1 MGIFKRKFFSAST
14 AKVPE
19 EFQRLSVREAVIFD
33 AYWGHIFVH
42 IEKDGKNYLRAKVS
56 GNWYLMQCASRAIGT
71 EIMNQIRVD
80 VQSAKSAGLIPEDVP
95 IGEIKDFVGVSAYGF
110 AEVDFSIFTPSY
122 THAKSYTTDY
132 IFTLGREIDDKIK
145 SGSFQMLIEEV
156 EIFDLFFHIAP
167 ICVGYFGPYK
177 FILKSITESF
187 SENLAEMERGEA
199 VRWALAIGHG
209 YGHLEGFISHVNR
222 SPQDRD
228 VYLDKISE
236 IPELNGYRY
245 PRLKTIQYLLRKG
258 WRFLDYLESQ
268 ADPLITTWFK
278 IGVLHGADY
287 FHQVT
292 ELPEERFLENQ
303 QLTTRIIYSEYGLAT
318 RDRESRKVELGS
330 RQERHNLALSKKFV
344 SGLSP
349 FQLDVYKSW
358 IGRIEGKNPAI
369 TLYALALSQAI
380 PGAEFNWTPRILKT
394 LFNSESQVARKAIR
408 EAIES
413 DLSLLRSMP
422 ATAIAAILNTDD
434 LRFLDKI
441 LAELPNYLIRYEHE
455 SLINNWVDSHQKH
468 KLSEAELKIAT
479 SFLLY
484 KWNSIENGNWAN
496 QERKRDTLFFQVAQQ
511 SKLEPFTQWRSK
523 LGTHLFESYSDRE
536 MRAFFGVADH
546 RHYPRGLLDVLD
558 IRNEQMLAFFG
569 ENIAKRLEFSDSAS
583 VKSILRAF
591 YESTK
596 PGAIDLVWTILG
608 GQMIDPE
615 KLEAFLEHIY
625 TLDPSGAHYLR
636 CISSAIDLKNDN
648 AVLGYLIS
656 LSGEAKDPFWRR
668 NKTEMQNLLMS
679 WKDFPTLLWTNL
691 DKIPTKTVEK
701 LRNYEGLNS
710 KILEQITPGSVA
722 RMSTAQMEY
731 FGFIVSEN
739 PAICSNVSML
749 RAMLIAP
756 SASINEIAAEYVKS
770 ENKYEANWLLMLES
784 NLPIPQQAALRYLE
798 TQIEAKDFSVKLL
811 MALDSN
817 NQGARKLALSVLSK
831 IKTPSVLSSV
841 VDGLVENRNTDTWK
855 VVSRNLS
862 LISDVDK
869 YKEFTNQVFLTRRK
883 ARTVKEEIKID
894 IERLIEDI
902 SEAVEKDTLIRMAHS
917 SVAADRDWALKQIA
931 LTAVEIDGVTVER
944 AWKRDLNV

>member
-1 MGIFKRKFFSAST
+1 MGIFKRKFLST
-14 AKVPE
+14 SLAKVPE
-19 EFQRLSVREAVIFD
+19 EFQRLSLREVIITNSYFPEV
-33 AYWGHIFVH
+33 FVH
-42 IEKDGKNYLRAKVS
+42 IEKDEKNYLRAKVS
-56 GNWYLMQCASRAIGT
+56 GNWYLMQCASRAAGT

-80 VQSAKSAGLIPEDVP
+80 VQSAKSAGLIPQDVHIP
-95 IGEIKDFVGVSAYGF
+95 GSQTVNGYGF
-110 AEVDFSIFTPSY
+110 AEVDFSNPPTKDATY
-122 THAKSYTTDY
+122 DY
-132 IFTLGREIDDKIK
+132 VFTLGREIDDRIK
-145 SGSFQMLIEEV
+145 SGSFQMGV
-156 EIFDLFFHIAP
+156 DEIKMLDLFFSLAP
-167 ICVGYFGPYK
+167 IRVGYFGSYK

-187 SENLAEMERGEA
+187 SENLAEMDPSEGVPLA
-199 VRWALAIGHG
+199 IAIGHG

-222 SPQDRD
+222 SPQDGAGS
-228 VYLDKISE
+228 YLDEVSE

-278 IGVLHGADY
+278 IGVLQGVDT
-287 FHQVT
+287 FHQET
-292 ELPEERFLENQ
+292 DLPEERFLENQ
-303 QLTTRIIYSEYGLAT
+303 QLTTRIIYSEDGLAT

-330 RQERHNLALSKKFV
+330 RQERHNLAISEEFI

-349 FQLDVYKSW
+349 FQLDTYKFW
-358 IGRIEGKNPAI
+358 IGGIEGGNSAV
-369 TLYALALSQAI
+369 TLYALALSQVI
-380 PGAEFNWTPRILKT
+380 PGAEFNWTPRILKS
-394 LFNSESQVARKAIR
+394 LFNSESQIARKAIR
-408 EAIES
+408 DSIES
-413 DLSLLRSMP
+413 DLSLLQSMP
-422 ATAIAAILNTDD
+422 ATAIAGILDTDD

-441 LAELPNYLIRYEHE
+441 LAELELNLWSHTYRLAINLWVEDHGNRYLNET
-455 SLINNWVDSHQKH
+455 
-468 KLSEAELKIAT
+468 ELKIAT
-479 SFLLY
+479 AFLLFA
-484 KWNSIENGNWAN
+484 WTSIGNGDWGDRP
-496 QERKRDTLFFQVAQQ
+496 EDRKRDILFFQVAQQ
-511 SKLEPFTQWRSK
+511 SKLEPFAPWRKVLDSPPFYR
-523 LGTHLFESYSDRE
+523 LIS
-536 MRAFFGVADH
+536 FFGVETDKD
-546 RHYPRGLLDVLD
+546 YPRGLLDVLD
-558 IRNEQMLAFFG
+558 IRNEEMLAFFG
-569 ENIAKRLEFSDSAS
+569 RGIAERLTWVDNASAE
-583 VKSILRAF
+583 SILSAF
-591 YESTK
+591 YHSTK

-608 GQMIDPE
+608 GLMIDPE
-615 KLEAFLEHIY
+615 KQEAFLEHLY

-636 CISSAIDLKNDN
+636 CISFAIDLKNDN

-668 NKTEMQNLLMS
+668 NKTEMQNLLMT

-691 DKIPTKTVEK
+691 DKIPAKTVEK

-710 KILEQITPGSVA
+710 KVLEQITPGSVA
-722 RMSTAQMEY
+722 RMSTSQIEY
-731 FGFIVSEN
+731 FEFMLSEN

-756 SASINEIAAEYVKS
+756 SASINEIAAKYVKS

-784 NLPIPQQAALRYLE
+784 NLPITQQAALRYLE
-798 TQIEAKDFSVKLL
+798 TQVEARDFSSKLL

-855 VVSRNLS
+855 TVSKNLS
-862 LISDVDK
+862 LVSDVDK
-869 YKEFTNQVFLTRRK
+869 YKEFTSQVFLTRRK